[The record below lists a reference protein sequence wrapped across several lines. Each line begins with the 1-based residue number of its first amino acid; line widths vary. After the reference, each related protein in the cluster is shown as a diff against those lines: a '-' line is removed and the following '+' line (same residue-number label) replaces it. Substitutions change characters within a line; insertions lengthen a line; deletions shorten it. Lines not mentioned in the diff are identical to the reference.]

1 MASNTNATGCF
12 VILAIFIG
20 LAFWQIS
27 LVLICIVAVI
37 AAVGYLQGQNNLD
50 NANRWL
56 KSHRSWPCIYS
67 GQYGFVDGVSVEGEK
82 ITLSIKPVRALLPS
96 SSVPFDTFT
105 IKITAGSFQHSIRL
119 LFQQNSIEFLQGVS
133 VELSAIQS
141 ALKCQEQLAWCFESM
156 NALAKMSDQIDRAL
170 SLAPG
175 NPLLEPSVP
184 AMEAAKAR
192 INDESF
198 SIIEAKEFSI
208 DTLKD
213 LIDYLSVP
221 EELRQPSGITELAS
235 TIAIRHDDLRSSFN
249 ELLEFNN
256 EYVKLIR

>member
-1 MASNTNATGCF
+1 
-12 VILAIFIG
+12 
-20 LAFWQIS
+20 
-27 LVLICIVAVI
+27 
-37 AAVGYLQGQNNLD
+37 
-50 NANRWL
+50 
-56 KSHRSWPCIYS
+56 
-67 GQYGFVDGVSVEGEK
+67 
-82 ITLSIKPVRALLPS
+82 
-96 SSVPFDTFT
+96 
-105 IKITAGSFQHSIRL
+105 
-119 LFQQNSIEFLQGVS
+119 
-133 VELSAIQS
+133 
-141 ALKCQEQLAWCFESM
+141 
-156 NALAKMSDQIDRAL
+156 MSDQIDRAL

-184 AMEAAKAR
+184 AMKAAKAR